1 MCLAGQVANPSSMSF
16 ECSDLIKSK
25 KRGQW
30 FHNHLSCWYQ
40 SDTFEHE
47 IECISNCQNKRRHQF
62 GLYLPRLYFSR
73 QVLETPLH
81 FFQLYISRSK
91 FAKCITLPNH
101 LFHILVRY
109 FRILDYEIQMHW
121 KEWALKIICHLL
133 SWHVP
138 SRPGCESIN
147 QHFSCW

>member
-1 MCLAGQVANPSSMSF
+1 MNPSSMSF

-25 KRGQW
+25 KRGQR

-62 GLYLPRLYFSR
+62 GLYLQLYIR
-73 QVLETPLH
+73 QVLETLLH
-81 FFQLYISRSK
+81 FFQFYISMSK
-91 FAKCITLPNH
+91 FEKCIILPNH

-109 FRILDYEIQMHW
+109 SFRIHDYEFLIM
-121 KEWALKIICHLL
+121 KFKFTGKNE
-133 SWHVP
+133 P
-138 SRPGCESIN
+138 SK
-147 QHFSCW
+147 